1 MKKFFE
7 PLKLADRGI
16 LITICLLGIISL
28 VTLESTVYSDGFVM
42 DRAVWVQAVA
52 YIIGF
57 FALVFVLHIDFSHF
71 QDFTKPMYIAALLL
85 LFTVYIPGLGVEAY
99 GARAWIKLGPTTLQP
114 SEFVKIL
121 FILLMANYLTTH
133 REDIKKFRGVVLA
146 GLYAVPI
153 ILVVLKED
161 LGSALVY
168 MSIWIFM
175 VFFAGIDYKILF
187 KSIIGVAC
195 AIPIAYNFLDDYQK
209 DRIEAFLHPDNLS
222 LPGNYQVWQSKV
234 AMGSGG
240 FFGKGLF
247 NGTQKEMDFIPVQQ
261 SDFIFSVIVEE
272 LGFIGGFF
280 VIMLYGGLLFRM
292 VHIIRDALDWYG
304 ALIVT
309 GFTAMF
315 IFQVFENI
323 AMTMGIM
330 PVTGITLPLMS
341 GGGTS
346 VIATLMGLGVVLN
359 IGINSSQLDS
369 KTKDEL
375 QNEVTPKVGLYRRE
389 I

>member
-7 PLKLADRGI
+7 PLKAVDKKI
-16 LITICLLGIISL
+16 LLVVCALGCISL
-28 VTLESTVYSDGFVM
+28 LMLESTVYDGGFVLN
-42 DRAVWVQAVA
+42 RAVLVQALAYFLGFVA
-52 YIIGF
+52 M
-57 FALVFVLHIDFSHF
+57 LFVLQVDYSLFFGI
-71 QDFTKPMYIAALLL
+71 TKPMYIASIILLL
-85 LFTVYIPGLGVEAY
+85 SVYIPGLGIEQY
-99 GARAWIKLGPTTLQP
+99 GSRAWINLGITTLQP
-114 SEFVKIL
+114 SVFVKIL
-121 FILLMANYLTTH
+121 FIFLMATYLTDH

-153 ILVVLKED
+153 ILIVLKED

-175 VFFAGIDYKILF
+175 VFFAGIDYKIFL
-187 KSIIGVAC
+187 KSIIGVAA
-195 AIPIAYNFLDDYQK
+195 AIPIAYNFLGDYQK

-234 AMGSGG
+234 AIGSGG

-247 NGTQKEMDFIPVQQ
+247 KGTQKEMDFIPVQQ
-261 SDFIFSVIVEE
+261 SDFIFSVVVEE
-272 LGFIGGFF
+272 LGFIGGFA
-280 VIMLYGGLLFRM
+280 VILLYGILLYRFIK
-292 VHIIRDALDWYG
+292 IISNAVDWHG

-315 IFQVFENI
+315 LFQIFENI

-330 PVTGITLPLMS
+330 PVTGITLPLLS

-346 VIATLMGLGVVLN
+346 VIASLIGIGIVLN
-359 IGINSSQLDS
+359 VGMNS
-369 KTKDEL
+369 KKI
-375 QNEVTPKVGLYRRE
+375 RF
-389 I
+389 

>member
-7 PLKLADRGI
+7 PLKAVDKKI
-16 LITICLLGIISL
+16 LLVVCALGCISL
-28 VTLESTVYSDGFVM
+28 LMLESTVYDGGFVLN
-42 DRAVWVQAVA
+42 RAVLVQALAYFLGFVA
-52 YIIGF
+52 M
-57 FALVFVLHIDFSHF
+57 LFVLQVDYSLFFGI
-71 QDFTKPMYIAALLL
+71 TKPMYIASIILLL
-85 LFTVYIPGLGVEAY
+85 SVYIPGLGIEQY
-99 GARAWIKLGPTTLQP
+99 GSRAWINLGITTLQP

-121 FILLMANYLTTH
+121 FIFLMATYLTDH

-153 ILVVLKED
+153 ILIVLKED

-175 VFFAGIDYKILF
+175 VFFAGIDYKIFL
-187 KSIIGVAC
+187 KSIIGVAA
-195 AIPIAYNFLDDYQK
+195 AIPIAYNFLGDYQK

-234 AMGSGG
+234 AIGSGG

-247 NGTQKEMDFIPVQQ
+247 KGTQKEMDFIPVQQ
-261 SDFIFSVIVEE
+261 SDFIFSVVVEE
-272 LGFIGGFF
+272 LGFIGGFA
-280 VIMLYGGLLFRM
+280 VILLYGILLYRFIK
-292 VHIIRDALDWYG
+292 IISNAVDWHG

-315 IFQVFENI
+315 LFQIFENI

-330 PVTGITLPLMS
+330 PVTGITLPLLS

-346 VIATLMGLGVVLN
+346 VIASLIGIGIVLN
-359 IGINSSQLDS
+359 VGMNS
-369 KTKDEL
+369 KKI
-375 QNEVTPKVGLYRRE
+375 RF
-389 I
+389 

>member
-16 LITICLLGIISL
+16 FIIVCILGIISL
-28 VTLESTVYSDGFVM
+28 LILESTVYDNGLVI
-42 DRAVWVQAVA
+42 DRSIVVQAIA
-52 YIIGF
+52 YVIGF
-57 FALVFVLHIDFSHF
+57 LGLVAILHFDLNIF
-71 QDFTKPMYIAALLL
+71 QDFTKPMYIAAILILL
-85 LFTVYIPGLGVEAY
+85 TVYIPGLGVELY
-99 GARAWIKLGPTTLQP
+99 GARAWIKIGPTTVQP

-121 FILLMANYLTTH
+121 FILLMANYLITH

-153 ILVVLKED
+153 ILIVLKDD

-168 MSIWIFM
+168 MAIWIFM

-209 DRIEAFLHPDNLS
+209 DRIEAFLHPNNLS

-247 NGTQKEMDFIPVQQ
+247 NGTQKEMDFIPVQE
-261 SDFIFSVIVEE
+261 SDFIFAVIVEE
-272 LGFIGGFF
+272 LGFVGGFF
-280 VIMLYGGLLFRM
+280 VIMLYGGLLYRM

-330 PVTGITLPLMS
+330 PVTGITLPLLS
-341 GGGTS
+341 SGGTS

-359 IGINSSQLDS
+359 IGINSKSI
-369 KTKDEL
+369 
-375 QNEVTPKVGLYRRE
+375 RF
-389 I
+389 

>member
-7 PLKLADRGI
+7 PLKAVDKKI
-16 LITICLLGIISL
+16 LLVVCALGCISL
-28 VTLESTVYSDGFVM
+28 LMLESTVYDGGFVLN
-42 DRAVWVQAVA
+42 RAVLVQALAYFLGFVA
-52 YIIGF
+52 M
-57 FALVFVLHIDFSHF
+57 LFVLQVDYSLFFGI
-71 QDFTKPMYIAALLL
+71 TKPMYIASIILLL
-85 LFTVYIPGLGVEAY
+85 SVYIPGLGIEQY
-99 GARAWIKLGPTTLQP
+99 GSRAWINLGITTLQP

-121 FILLMANYLTTH
+121 FIFLMATYLTDH

-153 ILVVLKED
+153 ILIVLKED

-175 VFFAGIDYKILF
+175 VFFAGIDYKIFL
-187 KSIIGVAC
+187 KSIIGVAA
-195 AIPIAYNFLDDYQK
+195 AIPIAYNFLGDYQK

-234 AMGSGG
+234 AIGSGG

-247 NGTQKEMDFIPVQQ
+247 KGTQKEMDFIPVQQ
-261 SDFIFSVIVEE
+261 SDFIFSVVVEE
-272 LGFIGGFF
+272 LGFIGGFA
-280 VIMLYGGLLFRM
+280 VILLYGILLYRFIK
-292 VHIIRDALDWYG
+292 IISNAVDWHG

-315 IFQVFENI
+315 LFQIFENI

-330 PVTGITLPLMS
+330 PVTGITLPLLS

-346 VIATLMGLGVVLN
+346 VIASLIGIGIVLN
-359 IGINSSQLDS
+359 
-369 KTKDEL
+369 
-375 QNEVTPKVGLYRRE
+375 VGMHRKKIRF
-389 I
+389 

>member
-7 PLKLADRGI
+7 PLKAVDKKIMLVVCA
-16 LITICLLGIISL
+16 LGCISL
-28 VTLESTVYSDGFVM
+28 LMLESTVYDGGFVLN
-42 DRAVWVQAVA
+42 RAVLVQALAYFLGFVA
-52 YIIGF
+52 M
-57 FALVFVLHIDFSHF
+57 LFVLQVDYSLFFGI
-71 QDFTKPMYIAALLL
+71 TKPMYIASIILLL
-85 LFTVYIPGLGVEAY
+85 SVYIPGLGIEQYVS
-99 GARAWIKLGPTTLQP
+99 RAWINLGITTLQP

-121 FILLMANYLTTH
+121 FIFLMATYLTDH

-153 ILVVLKED
+153 ILIVLKED

-168 MSIWIFM
+168 MSIWFFM
-175 VFFAGIDYKILF
+175 VFFAGIDYKIFL
-187 KSIIGVAC
+187 KSISGVAA
-195 AIPIAYNFLDDYQK
+195 AIPIAYNFLGDYQK

-234 AMGSGG
+234 AIGSGG

-247 NGTQKEMDFIPVQQ
+247 KGTQKEMDFIPVQQ
-261 SDFIFSVIVEE
+261 SDFIFSVVVEE
-272 LGFIGGFF
+272 LGFIGGFA
-280 VIMLYGGLLFRM
+280 VILLYGILLYRFIK
-292 VHIIRDALDWYG
+292 IISNAVDWHG

-315 IFQVFENI
+315 LFQIFENI

-330 PVTGITLPLMS
+330 PVTGITLPLLS

-346 VIATLMGLGVVLN
+346 VIASLIGIGIVLN
-359 IGINSSQLDS
+359 VGMNS
-369 KTKDEL
+369 KKI
-375 QNEVTPKVGLYRRE
+375 RF
-389 I
+389 

>member
-7 PLKLADRGI
+7 PLKAVDKKI
-16 LITICLLGIISL
+16 LLVVCALGCISL
-28 VTLESTVYSDGFVM
+28 LMLESTVYDGGFVLN
-42 DRAVWVQAVA
+42 RAVLVQALAYFLGFVA
-52 YIIGF
+52 M
-57 FALVFVLHIDFSHF
+57 LFVLQVDYSLFFGI
-71 QDFTKPMYIAALLL
+71 TKPMYIASIILLL
-85 LFTVYIPGLGVEAY
+85 SVYIPGLGIEQY
-99 GARAWIKLGPTTLQP
+99 GSRAWINLGITTLQP

-121 FILLMANYLTTH
+121 FIFLMATYLTDH
-133 REDIKKFRGVVLA
+133 REDIKKLRGVVLA

-153 ILVVLKED
+153 ILIVLKED

-175 VFFAGIDYKILF
+175 VFFAGIDYKIFL
-187 KSIIGVAC
+187 KSIIGVAA
-195 AIPIAYNFLDDYQK
+195 AIPIAYNFLGDYQK

-234 AMGSGG
+234 AIGSGG

-247 NGTQKEMDFIPVQQ
+247 KGTQKEMDFIPVQQ
-261 SDFIFSVIVEE
+261 SDFIFSVVVEE
-272 LGFIGGFF
+272 LGFIGGFA
-280 VIMLYGGLLFRM
+280 VILLYGILLYRFIK
-292 VHIIRDALDWYG
+292 IISNAVDWHG

-315 IFQVFENI
+315 LFQIFENI

-330 PVTGITLPLMS
+330 PVTGITLPLLS

-346 VIATLMGLGVVLN
+346 VIASLIGIGIVLN
-359 IGINSSQLDS
+359 VGMNS
-369 KTKDEL
+369 KKI
-375 QNEVTPKVGLYRRE
+375 RF
-389 I
+389 

>member
-7 PLKLADRGI
+7 PLKVADRII
-16 LITICLLGIISL
+16 LIVVAVLGFISL
-28 VTLESTVYSDGFVM
+28 LMLESTVYDDGFVM
-42 DRAVWVQAVA
+42 DRVVLVQAVA
-52 YIIGF
+52 YILGF
-57 FALVFVLHIDFSHF
+57 ISLVFILHIDYSLFR
-71 QDFTKPMYIAALLL
+71 DFTKPMYLLSILML
-85 LFTVYIPGLGVEAY
+85 LSVYIPGLGVESF

-121 FILLMANYLTTH
+121 FILLMANYLVEH

-146 GLYAVPI
+146 GIYAVPI

-168 MSIWIFM
+168 MAIWIFM
-175 VFFAGIDYKILF
+175 VFFAGIDYKILI

-247 NGTQKEMDFIPVQQ
+247 QGTQKEMDFIPVQQ

-272 LGFIGGFF
+272 LGFIGGIL
-280 VIMLYGGLLFRM
+280 VIALYGGLLYRM
-292 VHIIRDALDWYG
+292 VLTIRDAIDWYG

-315 IFQVFENI
+315 LFQIFENI

-330 PVTGITLPLMS
+330 PVTGITLPLLS

-359 IGINSSQLDS
+359 VGINS
-369 KTKDEL
+369 K
-375 QNEVTPKVGLYRRE
+375 PIRF
-389 I
+389 